1 MKLLLL
7 SIVVV
12 SLCGCVV
19 RQDPFLSQSHP
30 YPPPGLYPQG
40 PMPTGQ
46 PVLGTLTVAP
56 VYGEYWVTG
65 QPYGTVHV
73 QP

>member
-1 MKLLLL
+1 MKIVWL

-12 SLCGCVV
+12 SLCGCVIQ
-19 RQDPFLSQSHP
+19 QDPFLHQSHP

-46 PVLGTLTVAP
+46 VPYGTLTPSVIH
-56 VYGEYWVTG
+56 GQYWVTG
-65 QPYGTVHV
+65 QPYGTVHGH
-73 QP
+73 